1 MFYSWTDIENL
12 GYKNIKDF
20 AREETRRQDY
30 EKAVVTPEGIE
41 IIRRQRLSDFKPAP
55 SVKKKIAQCKVFPN
69 MGMEQTETD
78 FNSFCKKNKIQRED
92 IIRVSYEDGRIFL
105 VYNKELTD
113 ED

>member
-1 MFYSWTDIENL
+1 MFYSWTDLEKL
-12 GYKNIKDF
+12 GYEHPEDF
-20 AREETRRQDY
+20 AYEQMRRQDY
-30 EKAVVTPEGIE
+30 ERAIVTPEGVE
-41 IIRRQRLSDFKPAP
+41 IIRKQHLSDFKPAP

-78 FNSFCKKNKIQRED
+78 FNSFCKKNKIQKED

-105 VYNKELTD
+105 VYNKELTN